1 MIDIA
6 QHSGVQILGDLVLP
20 AESLDRGI
28 IEFRRTV
35 KVILQRRG
43 RKSGMPYGLYIG
55 LSLNY
60 LLRREISGGVRLDKT
75 AFYRHSEMILKLFD
89 VTAFL
94 PVLHAFGPGIINQ
107 RHLLRPLDE
116 TVEIVRPDSV
126 LKLVSRQTEALA
138 ELRRDE

>member
-75 AFYRHSEMILKLFD
+75 TFYRHSEMILKLFD

-116 TVEIVRPDSV
+116 AVEIIRPDSV
-126 LKLVSRQTEALA
+126 LELVGRQTEALA